1 MKNEEGRKRG
11 LLPSYTRITRVS
23 IPFSF
28 FDFRYTI
35 PVTFASALGNPL
47 SSFCLKISSAIVR

>member
-1 MKNEEGRKRG
+1 MPLKAEEGRKHSF
-11 LLPSYTRITRVS
+11 LPSHERCS
-23 IPFSF
+23 IRLSF
-28 FDFRYTI
+28 FPFRYTT